1 MRNKGH
7 RVLRGKLFNHLTKAT
22 PPHIY
27 KYVLLACGIKSSYS
41 CWIKIMIYV
50 IREAEMCS
58 ALVTENNLCRG
69 TIYLCTYTKLQKVQ

>member
-1 MRNKGH
+1 M
-7 RVLRGKLFNHLTKAT
+7 VLK
-22 PPHIY
+22 
-27 KYVLLACGIKSSYS
+27 VLIAAG
-41 CWIKIMIYV
+41 MIYV